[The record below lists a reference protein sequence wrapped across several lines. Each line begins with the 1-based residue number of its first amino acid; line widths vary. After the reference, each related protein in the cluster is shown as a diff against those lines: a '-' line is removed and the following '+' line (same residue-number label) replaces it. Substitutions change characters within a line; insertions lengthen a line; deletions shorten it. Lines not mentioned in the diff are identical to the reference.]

1 MEAVR
6 VRCRLFARYAEV
18 AGVEEVEVVVP
29 APATVADAV
38 QALRRSVPGGLALP
52 ERPLV
57 ARNRTH
63 ALLGDPVGDG
73 DELALLPP
81 LAGG

>member
-1 MEAVR
+1 MK
-6 VRCRLFARYAEV
+6 LFARYAEIT
-18 AGVEEVEVVVP
+18 GSEEVALDLPE
-29 APATVADAV
+29 PATVADAV
-38 QALRRSVPGGLALP
+38 LLLRAKVPNGELLP

-57 ARNRTH
+57 ALNQEHVLPEDCLRE
-63 ALLGDPVGDG
+63 G